1 MPAHVKSWYSVQA
14 PQFPRMIPEAKII
27 NTDVG
32 GESRYMCASLKTVT
46 QYQCIMQR
54 PKVAA
59 ARAPT
64 VPHVV
69 IDLPWVI

>member
-1 MPAHVKSWYSVQA
+1 MPAHVKRA
-14 PQFPRMIPEAKII
+14 AQFPRMIPEAKII

-32 GESRYMCASLKTVT
+32 GESRCAPAWKRSHS
-46 QYQCIMQR
+46 IMQR
-54 PKVAA
+54 PEVAA
-59 ARAPT
+59 AKAPT